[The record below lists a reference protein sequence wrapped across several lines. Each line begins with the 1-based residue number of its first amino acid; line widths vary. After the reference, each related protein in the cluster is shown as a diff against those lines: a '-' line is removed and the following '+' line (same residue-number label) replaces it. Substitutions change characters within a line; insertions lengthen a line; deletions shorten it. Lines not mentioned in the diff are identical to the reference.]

1 MLCTR
6 RRYTVKA
13 PDGNKLAILNALNK
27 PGFVSGQALGEQL
40 GISRAAVSKHI
51 NSLQEM
57 GLDIFKVTGKGYSL
71 NNYAGLLN
79 QSQIQ
84 QHYNQL
90 NSQLKSQSANV
101 EVHPI
106 IDSTN
111 SELMRRIQ
119 AKTAL
124 ESGTIIVAEMQQA
137 GRGRRGRVWQSPFG
151 ANLYYSY
158 FWRLD
163 DGLQAA
169 MGVSIAVGLAVY
181 DTIKALY
188 DIDLELKWPNDIYLN
203 KQKLAGVLVEL
214 DGQPQGPCQLVLGIG
229 INLQM
234 PENFSQNIDQAW
246 TDLSQHTQK
255 LDKNELV
262 ASLTYHL
269 EHRLD
274 QYRKSG
280 LQTMHQQ
287 WNSLNAF
294 AGECVEL
301 NTGHRSWRGICEG
314 IDPQGGIR
322 IRQDGDVK
330 SYYGGEIS
338 LRKAPL

>member
-1 MLCTR
+1 
-6 RRYTVKA
+6 
-13 PDGNKLAILNALNK
+13 
-27 PGFVSGQALGEQL
+27 
-40 GISRAAVSKHI
+40 
-51 NSLQEM
+51 
-57 GLDIFKVTGKGYSL
+57 
-71 NNYAGLLN
+71 
-79 QSQIQ
+79 
-84 QHYNQL
+84 
-90 NSQLKSQSANV
+90 
-101 EVHPI
+101 
-106 IDSTN
+106 
-111 SELMRRIQ
+111 MRRIQ

-124 ESGTIIVAEMQQA
+124 ESGTVIVAEMQQS

-188 DIDLELKWPNDIYLN
+188 DIELELKWPNDIYLN

-234 PENFSQNIDQAW
+234 PQSFSQHIDQAW
-246 TDLSQHTQK
+246 TDLSQHTQQ

-269 EHRLD
+269 ENRLD

-280 LQTMHQQ
+280 LHTMHEQ

-294 AGECVEL
+294 AGEYVEL

-322 IRQDGDVK
+322 IRQDGEVK

-338 LRKAPL
+338 LRKAQL

>member
-1 MLCTR
+1 M
-6 RRYTVKA
+6 KA
-13 PDGNKLAILNALNK
+13 PDGNKLAILNALNQ

-51 NSLQEM
+51 NSLQVM

-71 NNYAGLLN
+71 NNHAGLLN
-79 QSQIQ
+79 QTKIQ
-84 QHYNQL
+84 QHFNQL
-90 NSQLKSQSANV
+90 TSQLKSQPVNV

-124 ESGTIIVAEMQQA
+124 ESGTVIVAEMQQA

-188 DIDLELKWPNDIYLN
+188 DIELELKWPNDIYLN

-234 PENFSQNIDQAW
+234 PQSYSQHIDQAW
-246 TDLSQHTQK
+246 TDLSQHTQQ

-269 EHRLD
+269 ELRLD

-280 LQTMHQQ
+280 LHTMHEQ

-322 IRQDGDVK
+322 IRQDGEVK

-338 LRKAPL
+338 LRKAQL

>member
-1 MLCTR
+1 M
-6 RRYTVKA
+6 KA
-13 PDGNKLAILNALNK
+13 PDGNKLAILNALK
-27 PGFVSGQALGEQL
+27 QGVFVSGQALGEQL

-51 NSLQEM
+51 KTLQEM
-57 GLDIFKVTGKGYSL
+57 GLDIFKVTGKGYCL
-71 NNYAGLLN
+71 NSQVGLLN
-79 QSQIQ
+79 KTQID
-84 QHYNQL
+84 QHYKAL
-90 NSQLKSQSANV
+90 GANTADV

-119 AKTAL
+119 AKTTL
-124 ESGTIIVAEMQQA
+124 ESGTVIVAEMQQA

-181 DTIKALY
+181 DAIKALY
-188 DIDLELKWPNDIYLN
+188 QVDVELKWPNDIYIN

-214 DGQPQGPCQLVLGIG
+214 DGQPQGPCQLVIGIG

-234 PENFSQNIDQAW
+234 PESFSQHIDQAW
-246 TDLSQHTQK
+246 TDLSQHTQQ
-255 LDKNELV
+255 LDKNSLV
-262 ASLTYHL
+262 ASLTHHL
-269 EHRLD
+269 EQRLA
-274 QYRKSG
+274 QYRQTG
-280 LQTMHQQ
+280 LQGMYEQ

-294 AGECVEL
+294 AGEYVEL

-314 IDPQGGIR
+314 IDAQGGIR
-322 IRQDGDVK
+322 IRQDGEVK
-330 SYYGGEIS
+330 GYYGGEVS
-338 LRKAPL
+338 LRKAQL

>member
-1 MLCTR
+1 M
-6 RRYTVKA
+6 KA
-13 PDGNKLAILNALNK
+13 PDGNKLAILNALNQ

-51 NSLQEM
+51 NSLQVM

-71 NNYAGLLN
+71 NNHAGLLN
-79 QSQIQ
+79 QTKIQ
-84 QHYNQL
+84 QHFNQL
-90 NSQLKSQSANV
+90 TSQLKSQPVNV

-124 ESGTIIVAEMQQA
+124 ESGTVIVAEMQQA

-188 DIDLELKWPNDIYLN
+188 DIELELKWPNDIYLN

-234 PENFSQNIDQAW
+234 PQSFSQHIDQAW
-246 TDLSQHTQK
+246 TDLSQHTQQ

-269 EHRLD
+269 ENRLD

-280 LQTMHQQ
+280 LHTMHEQ

-322 IRQDGDVK
+322 IRQDGEVK

-338 LRKAPL
+338 LRKAQL

>member
-1 MLCTR
+1 M
-6 RRYTVKA
+6 KA
-13 PDGNKLAILNALNK
+13 PDGNKLAILNALNQ

-51 NSLQEM
+51 NSLHVM

-71 NNYAGLLN
+71 NNHAGLLN
-79 QSQIQ
+79 QTKIQ
-84 QHYNQL
+84 QYFNQL
-90 NSQLKSQSANV
+90 TSQLKSQSVNV
-101 EVHPI
+101 EVHPL

-124 ESGTIIVAEMQQA
+124 ESGTVIVAEMQQA

-188 DIDLELKWPNDIYLN
+188 DIELELKWPNDIYLN

-234 PENFSQNIDQAW
+234 PQSFSQHIDQAW
-246 TDLSQHTQK
+246 TDLSQHTQQ

-269 EHRLD
+269 ENRLD

-280 LQTMHQQ
+280 LHTMHEQ

-294 AGECVEL
+294 AGEYVEL

-322 IRQDGDVK
+322 IRQDGEVK

-338 LRKAPL
+338 LRKAQL

>member
-1 MLCTR
+1 M
-6 RRYTVKA
+6 KA
-13 PDGNKLAILNALNK
+13 PDGNKLAILNALNQG
-27 PGFVSGQALGEQL
+27 GFISGQVLGEQL
-40 GISRAAVSKHI
+40 GISRAAISKHI
-51 NSLQEM
+51 KSLQEM

-71 NNYAGLLN
+71 NSQVGLLN
-79 QSQIQ
+79 QAQIQ
-84 QHYNQL
+84 QHYQAL
-90 NSQLKSQSANV
+90 GATTAKV

-119 AKTAL
+119 AKTEL
-124 ESGTIIVAEMQQA
+124 ESGTVIVAEMQQL

-163 DGLQAA
+163 DGIQAA
-169 MGVSIAVGLAVY
+169 MGVSIVVGLAVY
-181 DTIKALY
+181 DAIKALY
-188 DIDLELKWPNDIYLN
+188 NIEVELKWPNDIYLN

-214 DGQPQGPCQLVLGIG
+214 DAQPQGPCQLVIGIG

-234 PENFSQNIDQAW
+234 PESFSQHIDQAW
-246 TDLSQHTQK
+246 TDLSQHTQQ
-255 LDKNELV
+255 LNKNQLV
-262 ASLTYHL
+262 ASLTYYL
-269 EHRLD
+269 EQRLE
-274 QYRKSG
+274 QYSESG
-280 LQTMHQQ
+280 LQSMHQQ
-287 WNSLNAF
+287 WNALNAF

-314 IDPQGGIR
+314 IDSQGGIR
-322 IRQDGDVK
+322 IRQDGEVK

-338 LRKAPL
+338 LRKAQL

>member
-1 MLCTR
+1 
-6 RRYTVKA
+6 VKA
-13 PDGNKLAILNALNK
+13 PDGNKLAILNALNQ

-51 NSLQEM
+51 NSLQVM

-71 NNYAGLLN
+71 NNHAGLLN
-79 QSQIQ
+79 QTKIQ
-84 QHYNQL
+84 QHFNQL
-90 NSQLKSQSANV
+90 TSQLKSQPVNV

-124 ESGTIIVAEMQQA
+124 ESGTVIVAEMQQA

-188 DIDLELKWPNDIYLN
+188 NIELELKWPNDIYLN

-234 PENFSQNIDQAW
+234 PQSFSQHIDQAW
-246 TDLSQHTQK
+246 TDLSQHTQQ

-269 EHRLD
+269 ENRLD

-280 LQTMHQQ
+280 LHTMHEQ

-322 IRQDGDVK
+322 IRQDGEVK

-338 LRKAPL
+338 LRKAQL

>member
-1 MLCTR
+1 M
-6 RRYTVKA
+6 KA
-13 PDGNKLAILNALNK
+13 PDGNKLAILNALNQ

-51 NSLQEM
+51 NSLQVM

-71 NNYAGLLN
+71 NNHAGLLN
-79 QSQIQ
+79 QTKIK
-84 QHYNQL
+84 QHFNQL
-90 NSQLKSQSANV
+90 TSQLKSQPVNV

-111 SELMRRIQ
+111 SELMRRVQ

-124 ESGTIIVAEMQQA
+124 ESGTVIVAEMQQA

-188 DIDLELKWPNDIYLN
+188 DIELELKWPNDIYLN

-214 DGQPQGPCQLVLGIG
+214 DGQPQGPCHLVLGIG

-234 PENFSQNIDQAW
+234 PQSFSQHIDQAW
-246 TDLSQHTQK
+246 TDLSQHTQQ

-269 EHRLD
+269 ENRLD

-280 LQTMHQQ
+280 LQTMHEQ

-322 IRQDGDVK
+322 IRQDGEVK

-338 LRKAPL
+338 LRKAQL

>member
-1 MLCTR
+1 MPNIWRACI
-6 RRYTVKA
+6 VKA
-13 PDGNKLAILNALNK
+13 PDGNKLAILNALNQG
-27 PGFVSGQALGEQL
+27 GFVSGQALGEQL
-40 GISRAAVSKHI
+40 GISRAAISKHVQ
-51 NSLQEM
+51 SLQDM
-57 GLDIFKVTGKGYSL
+57 GLDIFKVTGKGYRL

-79 QSQIQ
+79 QSKIQ
-84 QHYNQL
+84 QHYTALGAQTA
-90 NSQLKSQSANV
+90 SV

-119 AKTAL
+119 SKTEL
-124 ESGTIIVAEMQQA
+124 ESGTVIVAEMQQA

-163 DGLQAA
+163 DGIQAA

-181 DTIKALY
+181 DAIKALY
-188 DIDLELKWPNDIYLN
+188 SIEVELKWPNDIYLN

-214 DGQPQGPCQLVLGIG
+214 DGQPQGPCQLVIGIG

-234 PENFSQNIDQAW
+234 PQSFSQHIDQAW
-246 TDLSQHTQK
+246 TDLSQHAQQ
-255 LDKNELV
+255 LDKNQLV
-262 ASLTYHL
+262 ASLTYYL
-269 EHRLD
+269 EQRLV
-274 QYRKSG
+274 QYRQTG
-280 LQTMHQQ
+280 LHAMYEQ

-322 IRQDGDVK
+322 IRQDGEVK
-330 SYYGGEIS
+330 SYYGGEVS
-338 LRKAPL
+338 LRKAQI

>member
-1 MLCTR
+1 MK
-6 RRYTVKA
+6 V
-13 PDGNKLAILNALNK
+13 PDGNKLAILNALNQG
-27 PGFVSGQALGEQL
+27 GFVSGQGLGEQL
-40 GISRAAVSKHI
+40 GISRAAISKHVQ
-51 NSLQEM
+51 SLQDM
-57 GLDIFKVTGKGYSL
+57 GLDIFKVTGKGYRL

-79 QSQIQ
+79 QSKIQ
-84 QHYNQL
+84 QHYTALGAQTA
-90 NSQLKSQSANV
+90 SV

-119 AKTAL
+119 SKTEL
-124 ESGTIIVAEMQQA
+124 ESGTVIVAEMQQA

-163 DGLQAA
+163 DGIQAA

-181 DTIKALY
+181 DAIKALY
-188 DIDLELKWPNDIYLN
+188 SIEVELKWPNDIYLN

-214 DGQPQGPCQLVLGIG
+214 DGQPQGPCQLVIGIG

-234 PENFSQNIDQAW
+234 PQSFSQHIDQAW
-246 TDLSQHTQK
+246 TDLSQHAQQ
-255 LDKNELV
+255 LDKNQLV
-262 ASLTYHL
+262 ASLTYYL
-269 EHRLD
+269 EQRLV
-274 QYRKSG
+274 QYRQTG
-280 LQTMHQQ
+280 LHAMYEQ

-322 IRQDGDVK
+322 IRQDGEVK
-330 SYYGGEIS
+330 SYYGGEVS
-338 LRKAPL
+338 LRKAQI

>member
-1 MLCTR
+1 M
-6 RRYTVKA
+6 KA
-13 PDGNKLAILNALNK
+13 PDGNKLAILNALNQG
-27 PGFVSGQALGEQL
+27 GFVSGQALGEQL
-40 GISRAAVSKHI
+40 GISRAAISKHVQ
-51 NSLQEM
+51 SLQDM
-57 GLDIFKVTGKGYSL
+57 GLDIFKVTGKGYRL

-79 QSQIQ
+79 QSKIQ
-84 QHYNQL
+84 QHYTALGAQTA
-90 NSQLKSQSANV
+90 SV

-119 AKTAL
+119 SKTEL
-124 ESGTIIVAEMQQA
+124 ESGTVIVAEMQQA

-163 DGLQAA
+163 DGIQAA

-181 DTIKALY
+181 DAIKALY
-188 DIDLELKWPNDIYLN
+188 SIEVELKWPNDIYLN

-214 DGQPQGPCQLVLGIG
+214 DGQPQGPCQLVIGIG

-234 PENFSQNIDQAW
+234 PQSFSQHIDQAW
-246 TDLSQHTQK
+246 TDLSQHAQQ
-255 LDKNELV
+255 LDKNQLV
-262 ASLTYHL
+262 ASLTYYL
-269 EHRLD
+269 EQRLV
-274 QYRKSG
+274 QYRQTG
-280 LQTMHQQ
+280 LHAMYEQ

-322 IRQDGDVK
+322 IRQDGEVK
-330 SYYGGEIS
+330 SYYGGEVS
-338 LRKAPL
+338 LRKAQI

>member
-1 MLCTR
+1 M
-6 RRYTVKA
+6 KA
-13 PDGNKLAILNALNK
+13 PDGNKLAILNALK
-27 PGFVSGQALGEQL
+27 QGVFVSGQALGEQL

-51 NSLQEM
+51 KTLQEM
-57 GLDIFKVTGKGYSL
+57 GLDIFKVTGKGYCL
-71 NNYAGLLN
+71 NSQVGLLN
-79 QSQIQ
+79 KTQID
-84 QHYNQL
+84 QHYKAL
-90 NSQLKSQSANV
+90 GANTADV

-124 ESGTIIVAEMQQA
+124 ESGTVIVAEMQQA

-181 DTIKALY
+181 DAIKALY
-188 DIDLELKWPNDIYLN
+188 QVDVELKWPNDIYIN
-203 KQKLAGVLVEL
+203 KQKLAGVLIEL
-214 DGQPQGPCQLVLGIG
+214 DGQPQGPCQLVIGIG

-234 PENFSQNIDQAW
+234 PESFSKNIDQAW
-246 TDLSQHTQK
+246 TDLNQHTQK
-255 LDKNELV
+255 LDKNQLV
-262 ASLTYHL
+262 ASLTHHL
-269 EHRLD
+269 EQRLA
-274 QYRKSG
+274 QYRQTG
-280 LQTMHQQ
+280 LQAMYEQ

-294 AGECVEL
+294 AGEYVEL

-314 IDPQGGIR
+314 IDAQGGIR
-322 IRQDGDVK
+322 IRQDGEVK
-330 SYYGGEIS
+330 SYYGGEVS
-338 LRKAPL
+338 LRKAQL

>member
-1 MLCTR
+1 M
-6 RRYTVKA
+6 KA
-13 PDGNKLAILNALNK
+13 PDGNKLAILNALNQG
-27 PGFVSGQALGEQL
+27 GFVSGQALGEQL
-40 GISRAAVSKHI
+40 GISRAAISKHVQ
-51 NSLQEM
+51 SLQDM
-57 GLDIFKVTGKGYSL
+57 GLDIFKVTGKGYRL

-79 QSQIQ
+79 QSKIQ
-84 QHYNQL
+84 QHYTALGAQTA
-90 NSQLKSQSANV
+90 SV

-119 AKTAL
+119 SKTEL
-124 ESGTIIVAEMQQA
+124 ESGTVIVAEMQQA

-158 FWRLD
+158 FWQLD
-163 DGLQAA
+163 DGIQAA

-181 DTIKALY
+181 DAIKALY
-188 DIDLELKWPNDIYLN
+188 SIEVELKWPNDIYLN

-214 DGQPQGPCQLVLGIG
+214 DGQPQGPCQLVIGIG

-234 PENFSQNIDQAW
+234 PQSFSQHIDQAW
-246 TDLSQHTQK
+246 TDLSQHAQQ
-255 LDKNELV
+255 LDKNQLV
-262 ASLTYHL
+262 ASLTYYL
-269 EHRLD
+269 EQRLV
-274 QYRKSG
+274 QYRQTG
-280 LQTMHQQ
+280 LHAMYEQ

-322 IRQDGDVK
+322 IRQDGEVK
-330 SYYGGEIS
+330 SYYGGEVS
-338 LRKAPL
+338 LRKAQI

>member
-1 MLCTR
+1 M
-6 RRYTVKA
+6 KA
-13 PDGNKLAILNALNK
+13 PDGNKLAILKALNQ

-51 NSLQEM
+51 NSLQVM

-71 NNYAGLLN
+71 NNHAGLLN
-79 QSQIQ
+79 QTKIQ
-84 QHYNQL
+84 QHFNQL
-90 NSQLKSQSANV
+90 TSQLKSQPVNV

-124 ESGTIIVAEMQQA
+124 ESGTVIVAEMQQS

-188 DIDLELKWPNDIYLN
+188 DIELELKWPNDIYLN

-234 PENFSQNIDQAW
+234 PQSFSQHIDQAW
-246 TDLSQHTQK
+246 TDLSQHTQQ

-269 EHRLD
+269 ENRLD

-280 LQTMHQQ
+280 LHTMHEQ

-294 AGECVEL
+294 AGEYVEL

-322 IRQDGDVK
+322 IRQDGEVK

-338 LRKAPL
+338 LRKAQL

>member
-1 MLCTR
+1 M
-6 RRYTVKA
+6 KA
-13 PDGNKLAILNALNK
+13 PDGNKLAILNALNQG
-27 PGFVSGQALGEQL
+27 GFVSGQALGEKL

-51 NSLQEM
+51 KTLQDM
-57 GLDIFKVTGKGYSL
+57 GLDIFKVTGKGYCL
-71 NNYAGLLN
+71 NSQVGLLN
-79 QSQIQ
+79 KTQID
-84 QHYNQL
+84 QHYKAL
-90 NSQLKSQSANV
+90 GANTADV

-119 AKTAL
+119 AKTTL
-124 ESGTIIVAEMQQA
+124 KSGIVIVAEMQQA

-181 DTIKALY
+181 DAIKALY
-188 DIDLELKWPNDIYLN
+188 QVDVELKWPNDIYIN

-214 DGQPQGPCQLVLGIG
+214 DGQPQGPCQLVIGIG

-234 PENFSQNIDQAW
+234 PESFSQHIDQAW
-246 TDLSQHTQK
+246 TDLNQHTQK
-255 LDKNELV
+255 LDKNQLV

-269 EHRLD
+269 EQRLA
-274 QYRKSG
+274 QYRQTG
-280 LQTMHQQ
+280 LQAMYEQ

-294 AGECVEL
+294 AGDYVEL

-322 IRQDGDVK
+322 IRQDGEVK
-330 SYYGGEIS
+330 SYYGGEVS
-338 LRKAPL
+338 LRKAQV

>member
-1 MLCTR
+1 M
-6 RRYTVKA
+6 KA
-13 PDGNKLAILNALNK
+13 PDGNKLAILNALNQG
-27 PGFVSGQALGEQL
+27 GFVSGQALGEKL

-51 NSLQEM
+51 KTLQEM
-57 GLDIFKVTGKGYSL
+57 GLDIFKVTGKGYCL
-71 NNYAGLLN
+71 NSQVGLLN
-79 QSQIQ
+79 KTQID
-84 QHYNQL
+84 QHYKAL
-90 NSQLKSQSANV
+90 GANTADV

-119 AKTAL
+119 AKTAV
-124 ESGTIIVAEMQQA
+124 ESGTVIVAEMQQA

-181 DTIKALY
+181 DAIKALY
-188 DIDLELKWPNDIYLN
+188 QIDVELKWPNDIYIN

-214 DGQPQGPCQLVLGIG
+214 DGQPQGPCQLVIGIG

-234 PENFSQNIDQAW
+234 PESFSQHIDQAW
-246 TDLSQHTQK
+246 TDLNQHTQK
-255 LDKNELV
+255 LDKNQLV

-269 EHRLD
+269 EQRLV
-274 QYRKSG
+274 QYSQTG
-280 LQTMHQQ
+280 LQNMYEQ

-294 AGECVEL
+294 AGDYVEL

-322 IRQDGDVK
+322 IRQDGEVK
-330 SYYGGEIS
+330 SYYGGEVS
-338 LRKAPL
+338 LRKAQV

>member
-1 MLCTR
+1 M
-6 RRYTVKA
+6 KA
-13 PDGNKLAILNALNK
+13 PDGNKLAILKALNQ

-51 NSLQEM
+51 NSLQVM

-71 NNYAGLLN
+71 NNHAGLLN
-79 QSQIQ
+79 QTKIQ
-84 QHYNQL
+84 QHFNQL
-90 NSQLKSQSANV
+90 TSQLKSQPVNV

-124 ESGTIIVAEMQQA
+124 ESGTVIVAEMQQA

-188 DIDLELKWPNDIYLN
+188 DIELELKWPNDIYLN

-234 PENFSQNIDQAW
+234 PQSFSQHIDQAW
-246 TDLSQHTQK
+246 TDLSQHTQQ

-269 EHRLD
+269 ENRLD

-280 LQTMHQQ
+280 LHTMHEQ

-322 IRQDGDVK
+322 IRQDGEVK

-338 LRKAPL
+338 LRKAQL

>member
-1 MLCTR
+1 M
-6 RRYTVKA
+6 KA
-13 PDGNKLAILNALNK
+13 PDGNKLAILNALNQ

-51 NSLQEM
+51 NSLQVM

-71 NNYAGLLN
+71 NNHAGLLN
-79 QSQIQ
+79 QTKIQ
-84 QHYNQL
+84 QHFNQL
-90 NSQLKSQSANV
+90 TSQLKSQPVNV
-101 EVHPI
+101 EVHPL

-124 ESGTIIVAEMQQA
+124 ESGTVIVAEMQQA

-188 DIDLELKWPNDIYLN
+188 DIELELKWPNDIYLN

-234 PENFSQNIDQAW
+234 PQSFSQHIDQAW
-246 TDLSQHTQK
+246 TDLSQHTQQ

-269 EHRLD
+269 ENRLD

-280 LQTMHQQ
+280 LHTMHEQ

-322 IRQDGDVK
+322 IRQDGEVK

-338 LRKAPL
+338 LRKAQL

>member
-1 MLCTR
+1 M
-6 RRYTVKA
+6 KA
-13 PDGNKLAILNALNK
+13 PDGNKLALLNALNQ

-51 NSLQEM
+51 NSLQVM

-71 NNYAGLLN
+71 NNHAGLLN
-79 QSQIQ
+79 QTKIQ
-84 QHYNQL
+84 QHFNQL
-90 NSQLKSQSANV
+90 TSQLKSQPVNV

-124 ESGTIIVAEMQQA
+124 ESGTVIVAEMQQS

-169 MGVSIAVGLAVY
+169 MGVSIAVGLAGY

-188 DIDLELKWPNDIYLN
+188 DIELELKWPNDIYLN

-234 PENFSQNIDQAW
+234 PQSFSQHIDQAW
-246 TDLSQHTQK
+246 TDLSQHTQQ

-269 EHRLD
+269 ENRLD

-280 LQTMHQQ
+280 LHTMHEQ

-294 AGECVEL
+294 AGEYVEL

-322 IRQDGDVK
+322 IRQDGEVK

-338 LRKAPL
+338 LRKAQL

>member
-1 MLCTR
+1 MP
-6 RRYTVKA
+6 YYSGANAMKA
-13 PDGNKLAILNALNK
+13 PDGNKLAILNALNQG
-27 PGFVSGQALGEQL
+27 GFISGQVLGEQL
-40 GISRAAVSKHI
+40 GISRAAISKHI
-51 NSLQEM
+51 KSLQEM

-71 NNYAGLLN
+71 NSQVGLLN
-79 QSQIQ
+79 QAQIQ
-84 QHYNQL
+84 QYYQAFGATTA
-90 NSQLKSQSANV
+90 KV

-119 AKTAL
+119 AKTEL
-124 ESGTIIVAEMQQA
+124 ESGTVIVAEMQQL

-163 DGLQAA
+163 DGIQAA
-169 MGVSIAVGLAVY
+169 MGVSIVVGLAVY
-181 DTIKALY
+181 DAIKALY
-188 DIDLELKWPNDIYLN
+188 NIEVELKWPNDIYLN

-214 DGQPQGPCQLVLGIG
+214 DAQPQGPCQLVIGIG

-234 PENFSQNIDQAW
+234 PESFSQHIDQAW
-246 TDLSQHTQK
+246 TDLSQHTQQ
-255 LDKNELV
+255 LNKNQLV

-269 EHRLD
+269 EQRLE
-274 QYRKSG
+274 QYSESG
-280 LQTMHQQ
+280 LQSMHQQ
-287 WNSLNAF
+287 WNALNAF

-322 IRQDGDVK
+322 IRQDGEVK

-338 LRKAPL
+338 LRKAQL

>member
-1 MLCTR
+1 M
-6 RRYTVKA
+6 KA
-13 PDGNKLAILNALNK
+13 PDGNKLAILNALNQG
-27 PGFVSGQALGEQL
+27 GFVSGQALGEKL

-51 NSLQEM
+51 KTLQEM
-57 GLDIFKVTGKGYSL
+57 GLDIFKVTGKGYCL
-71 NNYAGLLN
+71 NSQVGLLN
-79 QSQIQ
+79 KTQID
-84 QHYNQL
+84 QHCKAL
-90 NSQLKSQSANV
+90 GANTADV

-124 ESGTIIVAEMQQA
+124 ESGTVIVAEMQQA

-181 DTIKALY
+181 DAIKALY
-188 DIDLELKWPNDIYLN
+188 QIDVELKWPNDIYIN

-214 DGQPQGPCQLVLGIG
+214 DGQPQGPCQLVIGIG

-234 PENFSQNIDQAW
+234 PESFSQHIDQAW
-246 TDLSQHTQK
+246 TDLNQHTQK
-255 LDKNELV
+255 LDKNQLV

-269 EHRLD
+269 EQRLV
-274 QYRKSG
+274 QYRQTG
-280 LQTMHQQ
+280 LKDMYEQ
-287 WNSLNAF
+287 WNSLNTF
-294 AGECVEL
+294 AGDYVEL

-330 SYYGGEIS
+330 SYYGGEVS
-338 LRKAPL
+338 LRKAQV